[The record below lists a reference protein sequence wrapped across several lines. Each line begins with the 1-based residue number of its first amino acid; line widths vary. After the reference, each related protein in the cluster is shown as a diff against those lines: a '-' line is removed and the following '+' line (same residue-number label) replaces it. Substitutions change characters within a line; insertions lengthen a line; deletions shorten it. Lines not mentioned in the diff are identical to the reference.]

1 MDRPGLAGRLAERL
15 IDSPLVPLIVLA
27 ALVMGAYGLTMT
39 PREDRPDIEVPT
51 ALITIPF
58 PGAGVERVDELVAR
72 PVGSW
77 TAQLQ
82 RVVEVKTVAS
92 NDAALIEVEFSTGIS
107 DAQAYGEL
115 KELMERNRSRLP
127 PGAERE
133 SIRTVGDEL
142 FTGLMLTL
150 SSAELGGYELRRLGI
165 ELAARLES
173 VDGVRAVTVHGGQP
187 RQLQVLPR
195 PRDLAAH
202 GVGLVQLFEA
212 IEAASLRLPAEPLR
226 GDLTRQVR
234 VGAWPASVSDVERI
248 QVGIGPTGVIYLS
261 DVAEVSDGPAPDDSY
276 SIHWQRGQ
284 PTEVAAV
291 SLAVTSIPHRNI
303 SAVTARTLERLEALR
318 PQMIPA
324 EVQVSIAYDAGRA
337 ATETV
342 MSVLENFFIATV
354 VVVIII
360 LIGLGWRAAVGVSLL
375 LPAILS
381 IVPFAYLWIG
391 FSLNPVSIAA
401 MILAIGLVADDTV
414 IMMENIRRHFQEAG
428 KRSRELVIRAV
439 DEVGNPT
446 ILAVFLIVATL
457 LPTAFISGEMGQY
470 TRAIPVGASLAILF
484 SLTIALTVTPFVAYR
499 LLRVPR
505 GGRDEDRDD
514 AQGEG
519 EDENADQ
526 DQARRQDAERMP
538 RGPLADAYRLLLQ
551 PFFHHAWLRW
561 VFYAVLAVLLAGSI
575 AMVALRAVQLT
586 LVPFLDR
593 EVFVIEMELP
603 PGSPLEQT
611 LQASA
616 SVGRALRQYPE
627 IEAYTVFAGVDGP
640 LLMPRPGPPDLP
652 SASSH
657 RAAIYVLLPHET
669 ERARLSYE
677 IGRELGDRLPALLAP
692 FDGRAWT
699 RHIPSGPSNDNDVQA
714 EIYGPDPD
722 AQRELA
728 DAIASLFEQHD
739 AARAIERFPKPPA
752 PELSLTVDQTRASA
766 QGVLPARAAA
776 AVQMALTGRTATD
789 LDLTQER
796 HPVPIVVRLPETERQ
811 WREDL
816 ASLYIQNEAGQP
828 VPLRDVLDFSEGET
842 TPHRHRKNQLPVVYV
857 AAEINRDRS
866 QPVSVQR
873 DIGAALRSQDIEQPA
888 IRWLSPPES
897 GSPTTLF
904 WGGEWQMT
912 QEVYRDLALAGVG
925 VLLVIYTLLAAW
937 FGSYI
942 IPLLIMVPIP
952 LVFIGV
958 IPAHWAMGLDIAG
971 LGVLGVIA
979 LAGIV
984 VRNAVLLVDFTQQRI
999 DSGMEIE
1006 DALVSAGALRTRPI
1020 LLTAGTVAFGS
1031 GALIFEPALKP
1042 LGLTLVSGVVVAT
1055 LLTLIL
1061 IPSLYFHVFGTA
1073 SRSARAPKDREETGR

>member
-1 MDRPGLAGRLAERL
+1 MDRPGFAGRLADRL

-27 ALVMGAYGLTMT
+27 ALVMGAYGLTMA
-39 PREDRPDIEVPT
+39 PREDRPDIDVPT

-77 TAQLQ
+77 AGQLE
-82 RVVEVKTVAS
+82 RVVEVNTVAS
-92 NDAALIEVEFSTGIS
+92 DDAALIEVEFAAGIS
-107 DAQAYGEL
+107 DATAYAEL
-115 KELMERNRSRLP
+115 RELMERNRSRLP
-127 PGAERE
+127 PGTERE
-133 SIRTVGDEL
+133 SIRTVGEEL

-150 SSAELGGYELRRLGI
+150 SSAELGGYELRRLGT
-165 ELAARLES
+165 ELGARLES

-187 RQLQVLPR
+187 RELQVLPR
-195 PRDLAAH
+195 LPDLAAH
-202 GVGLVQLFEA
+202 GVGLVQLFES

-226 GDLTRQVR
+226 GDRTRQVR
-234 VGAWPASVSDVERI
+234 VGAWPASVADVERI
-248 QVGIGPTGVIYLS
+248 QVGVGPTGVIHLS
-261 DVAEVSDGPAPDDSY
+261 DVADVIDGPAPDESY

-284 PTEVAAV
+284 QTEVAAV
-291 SLAVTSIPHRNI
+291 SLAVTSIPNRNI
-303 SAVTARTLERLEALR
+303 SAVTARTLERIEALR

-360 LIGLGWRAAVGVSLL
+360 LIGLGWRAAAGVSLL
-375 LPAILS
+375 IPAILS
-381 IVPFAYLWIG
+381 IVPFAYLWMG

-414 IMMENIRRHFQEAG
+414 IIMENIRRHFQEAG
-428 KRSRELVIRAV
+428 ERSRERVIRAV

-505 GGRDEDRDD
+505 RGKGQDRHD
-514 AQGEG
+514 AQ
-519 EDENADQ
+519 
-526 DQARRQDAERMP
+526 AEAPGQGPAAGQGSARMP
-538 RGPLADAYRLLLQ
+538 TGPLADSYRWLLQ
-551 PFFHHAWLRW
+551 PFFRHAWVRW
-561 VFYAVLAVLLAGSI
+561 SLYAALVALLVGSI
-575 AMVALRAVQLT
+575 AMVAFRAVQLT

-593 EVFVIEMELP
+593 EVFVVEIELP
-603 PGSPLEQT
+603 PGSPLENT

-616 SVGRALRQYPE
+616 SVGRTLRQYPE
-627 IEAYTVFAGVDGP
+627 IEAYTVFAGTDGP

-657 RAAIYVLLPHET
+657 RATLYVLLPPEH
-669 ERARLSYE
+669 ERARLSYQ
-677 IGRELGDRLPALLAP
+677 IGRELADELPALLLP
-692 FDGRAWT
+692 FAGQAWI
-699 RHIPSGPSNDNDVQA
+699 RHIPSGPSNDNGLQA
-714 EIYGPDPD
+714 EIHGPDPER
-722 AQRELA
+722 QRAVA
-728 DAIASLFEQHD
+728 DTIAGLLEKHE
-739 AARAIERFPKPPA
+739 AAHGIERFPKPPA
-752 PELSLTVDQTRASA
+752 PELRLTVDQTRASA

-776 AVQMALTGRTATD
+776 AVQMALTGRTATG
-789 LDLTQER
+789 LDLPRER
-796 HPVPIVVRLPETERQ
+796 RPVPVVVRLPEGERQ
-811 WREDL
+811 WHEDL
-816 ASLYIQNEAGQP
+816 AGLYIQNEAGEP
-828 VPLRDVLDFSEGET
+828 VPLRAVLDLDAGESA
-842 TPHRHRKNQLPVVYV
+842 PHRHRQNQLPVVYV
-857 AAEINRDRS
+857 AAAINRDLS

-873 DIGAALRSQDIEQPA
+873 DIVAALQDQDIEPPD

-937 FGSYI
+937 FGSYV
-942 IPLLIMVPIP
+942 IPLLIMMPIP

-971 LGVLGVIA
+971 LGVLGIIA

-984 VRNAVLLVDFTQQRI
+984 VRNAVLLVDFAQQRI
-999 DSGMEIE
+999 ESGMGIQ
-1006 DALVSAGALRTRPI
+1006 DALISAGALRTRPI

-1055 LLTLIL
+1055 VLTLIL

-1073 SRSARAPKDREETGR
+1073 SGPARDPEHREDTRQ

>member
-1 MDRPGLAGRLAERL
+1 MDKPGFAGQLADRL

-27 ALVMGAYGLTMT
+27 ALLMGAYGLTMT

-72 PVGSW
+72 RVGSW
-77 TAQLQ
+77 AGQLES
-82 RVVEVKTVAS
+82 VVEVKTVAS
-92 NDAALIEVEFSTGIS
+92 DDAALIEIEFSTGIS
-107 DAQAYGEL
+107 DTQAYGEL
-115 KELMERNRSRLP
+115 KELMERHRSRLP

-150 SSAELGGYELRRLGI
+150 SSTELGGYELRRLGT

-173 VDGVRAVTVHGGQP
+173 VDGVRAITVHGGQP
-187 RQLQVLPR
+187 RKLQVLPR
-195 PRDLAAH
+195 PPDLAAH

-226 GDLTRQVR
+226 GERTRQVR
-234 VGAWPASVSDVERI
+234 VGAWPASVTDVERI
-248 QVGIGPTGVIYLS
+248 QVGTGPTGVIYLS
-261 DVAEVSDGPAPDDSY
+261 DVADVADGPAPDDAY
-276 SIHWQRGQ
+276 SLHWQRGQ

-318 PQMIPA
+318 PTMVPA

-342 MSVLENFFIATV
+342 MSVLESFFIATV

-360 LIGLGWRAAVGVSLL
+360 LIGLGWRAAAGVALL
-375 LPAILS
+375 IPAILS

-414 IMMENIRRHFQEAG
+414 IIMENIRRHFQEAG

-484 SLTIALTVTPFVAYR
+484 SLVMALTVTPFVAYR
-499 LLRVPR
+499 LLRAPR
-505 GGRDEDRDD
+505 GGKSPDHHN
-514 AQGEG
+514 AQGE
-519 EDENADQ
+519 EDA
-526 DQARRQDAERMP
+526 ARQGAERIP
-538 RGPLADAYRLLLQ
+538 TGPLANTYRLLLQ
-551 PFFHHAWLRW
+551 PFFRYAWLRW
-561 VFYAVLAVLLAGSI
+561 AFYAFLAVLLAGSI

-603 PGSPLEQT
+603 PGSPLEHT

-652 SASSH
+652 GASSH
-657 RAAIYVLLPHET
+657 RATIYVLLPPET

-677 IGRELGDRLPALLAP
+677 IGRELGDQLSALLSP

-714 EIYGPDPD
+714 EIYGPEPD

-728 DAIASLFEQHD
+728 DAISALLNQHV

-752 PELSLTVDQTRASA
+752 PELDLTIDQTRASA

-776 AVQMALTGRTATD
+776 TVQMALSGRTATD
-789 LDLTQER
+789 LDLPQER
-796 HPVPIVVRLPETERQ
+796 HPVPIVVRLPEAERQ
-811 WREDL
+811 GLENL
-816 ASLYIQNEAGQP
+816 AGLYIQNEGDRP
-828 VPLRDVLDFSEGET
+828 VPLRDVLDINEGET

-866 QPVSVQR
+866 QPISVQR
-873 DIGAALRSQDIEQPA
+873 DIDAALRKQNIEQPD
-888 IRWLSPPES
+888 IRWFSPPEL
-897 GSPTTLF
+897 GSSTTLF

-937 FGSYI
+937 FGSYVT
-942 IPLLIMVPIP
+942 PLLIMVPIP

-984 VRNAVLLVDFTQQRI
+984 VRNAVLLVDFTRQRI
-999 DSGMEIE
+999 ESGMNVQ
-1006 DALVSAGALRTRPI
+1006 DALISAGALRTRPI

-1042 LGLTLVSGVVVAT
+1042 LGLTLVSGVIVAT
-1055 LLTLIL
+1055 LLTLVL
-1061 IPSLYFHVFGTA
+1061 IPSLYFHVFDAGA
-1073 SRSARAPKDREETGR
+1073 NRKDKEETSR

>member
-1 MDRPGLAGRLAERL
+1 MDRPGLAGRLADRL

-77 TAQLQ
+77 AGQLE
-82 RVVEVKTVAS
+82 RVVEVNTVAS
-92 NDAALIEVEFSTGIS
+92 DDAALIEVEFAAGIS
-107 DAQAYGEL
+107 DATAYAEL
-115 KELMERNRSRLP
+115 RELMERNRSRLP
-127 PGAERE
+127 PGTERE
-133 SIRTVGDEL
+133 SIRTVGEEL

-150 SSAELGGYELRRLGI
+150 SSAELGTYQLRRLAT
-165 ELAARLES
+165 ELAARLEA
-173 VDGVRAVTVHGGQP
+173 VEGVRAVTVHGGQP
-187 RQLQVLPR
+187 RELQVLPR
-195 PRDLAAH
+195 AQDLAAH
-202 GVGLVQLFEA
+202 GIGLVQVFEA
-212 IEAASLRLPAEPLR
+212 IEAASLRLPTEPLR
-226 GDLTRQVR
+226 GDRTRQVR
-234 VGAWPASVSDVERI
+234 VGAWPGSVTDLEGI
-248 QVGIGPTGVIYLS
+248 QVGMGPAGVIHLS
-261 DVAEVSDGPAPDDSY
+261 DVANVVDGPAPDDAY
-276 SIHWQRGQ
+276 STHWQRGET
-284 PTEVAAV
+284 TEVAAV
-291 SLAVTSIPHRNI
+291 SLAVTSIPNRNI
-303 SAVTARTLERLEALR
+303 SAVTTRTLERLEALR
-318 PQMIPA
+318 PQMLPA

-360 LIGLGWRAAVGVSLL
+360 LIGLGWRAAAGVSLL
-375 LPAILS
+375 IPAILS
-381 IVPFAYLWIG
+381 IVPFAYFWIG

-414 IMMENIRRHFQEAG
+414 IIMENIRRHFQEAG
-428 KRSRELVIRAV
+428 ERSRELVIRAV

-505 GGRDEDRDD
+505 RGKGRDRHD
-514 AQGEG
+514 AQAEAPG
-519 EDENADQ
+519 Q
-526 DQARRQDAERMP
+526 DPAAGQGSARMP
-538 RGPLADAYRLLLQ
+538 TGPLADSYRWLLQ
-551 PFFHHAWLRW
+551 PFFRHAWVRW
-561 VFYAVLAVLLAGSI
+561 SLYAALVALLVGSI
-575 AMVALRAVQLT
+575 AMVAFRAVQLT

-593 EVFVIEMELP
+593 EVFVVEIELP
-603 PGSPLEQT
+603 PGSPLENT

-627 IEAYTVFAGVDGP
+627 IEAYTVFAGSEGP

-657 RAAIYVLLPHET
+657 RASIYALLPHED
-669 ERARLSYE
+669 ERVRLSYQ
-677 IGRELGDRLPALLAP
+677 IGRELADQLPTLLSP
-692 FDGRAWT
+692 FAGRAWI
-699 RHIPSGPSNDNDVQA
+699 RHIPSGPSNDNGLQA
-714 EIYGPDPD
+714 EIYGPDPER
-722 AQRELA
+722 QRAVA
-728 DAIASLFEQHD
+728 DTIAGLLEKHE
-739 AARAIERFPKPPA
+739 AAHGIERFPKPAA
-752 PELSLTVDQTRASA
+752 PELRLTVDQTRASA

-776 AVQMALTGRTATD
+776 AVQMGLTGRTATG
-789 LDLTQER
+789 LDLPRER
-796 HPVPIVVRLPETERQ
+796 RPVPVVVRLPESERQ

-816 ASLYIQNEAGQP
+816 AGLYIQNEAGEP
-828 VPLRDVLDFSEGET
+828 VPLRDILDFDAGET

-857 AAEINRDRS
+857 AAAINRDRS

-873 DIGAALRSQDIEQPA
+873 DIVAALQDQDIEPPA
-888 IRWLSPPES
+888 IRWLGLPES

-937 FGSYI
+937 FGSYV
-942 IPLLIMVPIP
+942 IPLLIMMPIP

-971 LGVLGVIA
+971 LGVLGIIA

-984 VRNAVLLVDFTQQRI
+984 VRNAVLLVDFAQQRI
-999 DSGMEIE
+999 ESGMGIQ
-1006 DALVSAGALRTRPI
+1006 DALISAGALRTRPI

-1055 LLTLIL
+1055 VLTLIL

-1073 SRSARAPKDREETGR
+1073 SGPARDPEHREDTRQ

>member
-1 MDRPGLAGRLAERL
+1 MDRPGLAGHLAKRL

-77 TAQLQ
+77 ASQLE
-82 RVVEVKTVAS
+82 RVVEVKTVAAA
-92 NDAALIEVEFSTGIS
+92 DAALIEVEFSTGIS

-115 KELMERNRSRLP
+115 KELMESNRSRLP
-127 PGAERE
+127 PGVGAE

-150 SSAELGGYELRRLGI
+150 SSADWGGYELRRLAA
-165 ELAARLES
+165 ELAARLEA
-173 VDGVRAVTVHGGQP
+173 VNGVRAVIVHGGQP
-187 RQLQVLPR
+187 RELQVLPR
-195 PRDLAAH
+195 PRDLAAYD
-202 GVGLVQLFEA
+202 VGLLQMYEA
-212 IEAASLRLPAEPLR
+212 IEAASLRLPTEPLR
-226 GDLTRQVR
+226 GDLARQVR
-234 VGAWPASVSDVERI
+234 VGAWPTSVADIERI
-248 QVGIGPTGVIYLS
+248 QVGTGPAGVIYLA
-261 DVAEVSDGPAPDDSY
+261 DVADVIDGPSPDDSY
-276 SIHWQRGQ
+276 SLHWQRGAA
-284 PTEVAAV
+284 TEVAAV

-303 SAVTARTLERLEALR
+303 SAVTARTLERLETLK
-318 PQMIPA
+318 PQMIPTHV
-324 EVQVSIAYDAGRA
+324 EVSIAYDAGRA

-360 LIGLGWRAAVGVSLL
+360 LVGLGWREAVGVSLL

-414 IMMENIRRHFQEAG
+414 IIMENIGRHFREAG
-428 KRSRELVIRAV
+428 ERSRDLVIRAV

-470 TRAIPVGASLAILF
+470 TRAIPIGASLAILF
-484 SLTIALTVTPFVAYR
+484 SLVIALTVTPFVAYR
-499 LLRVPR
+499 LLRPPKGEDDR
-505 GGRDEDRDD
+505 DPRDEGQNEGSENDPAAR
-514 AQGEG
+514 QGE
-519 EDENADQ
+519 
-526 DQARRQDAERMP
+526 ERMP
-538 RGPLADAYRLLLQ
+538 SGRLADAYRLLLQ
-551 PFFHHAWLRW
+551 PFFQHAWLRW
-561 VFYAVLAVLLAGSI
+561 IFYAVLAVLLVASI
-575 AMVALRAVQLT
+575 AMVAFRAVQLT

-603 PGSPLEQT
+603 SGSPLETT

-616 SVGRALRQYPE
+616 AVGRALREYPE
-627 IEAYTVFAGVDGP
+627 IEAYTVFAGTDGP

-652 SASSH
+652 TASSH
-657 RAAIYVLLPHET
+657 RASMYVQLPPKEQRT
-669 ERARLSYE
+669 RLSYE
-677 IGRELGDRLPALLAP
+677 LGRELMDRLPALLAP
-692 FDGRAWT
+692 FEGQAWT

-714 EIYGPDPD
+714 EIYGADRVRQQD
-722 AQRELA
+722 LA
-728 DAIASLFEQHD
+728 DTIARLLAEHE
-739 AARAIERFPKPPA
+739 AAVGIERFPKSPA
-752 PELSLTVDQTRASA
+752 PELRLTVDQTRATA

-776 AVQMALTGRTATD
+776 AVQMALTGRTASD
-789 LDLTQER
+789 LDLPHER
-796 HPVPIVVRLPETERQ
+796 QPIPVVVRLPETDRQ
-811 WREDL
+811 WIEDL
-816 ASLYIQNEAGQP
+816 AGLYIHNEAGQP
-828 VPLRDVLDFSEGET
+828 VPLRDVLDFTEGET
-842 TPHRHRKNQLPVVYV
+842 RTHRHRKNQLPVVYV
-857 AAEINRDRS
+857 AAQINRDRS

-873 DIGAALRSQDIEQPA
+873 DIGGTLRDQDIEPPD
-888 IRWLSPPES
+888 IRWFSPPES
-897 GSPTTLF
+897 ELETTLF

-925 VLLVIYTLLAAW
+925 VLLVIYTLLSAW
-937 FGSYI
+937 FGSYL
-942 IPLLIMVPIP
+942 IPLLIMMPIP

-999 DSGMEIE
+999 ERGMEMQ
-1006 DALVSAGALRTRPI
+1006 DALISAGALRTRPI

-1055 LLTLIL
+1055 VLTLIL
-1061 IPSLYFHVFGTA
+1061 IPSLYFHVLGTE
-1073 SRSARAPKDREETGR
+1073 SSTARIPEPKEETSR

>member
-27 ALVMGAYGLTMT
+27 ALVMGGYGLTMT

-77 TAQLQ
+77 AGQLE

-92 NDAALIEVEFSTGIS
+92 DDAALIEVEFATGIS
-107 DAQAYGEL
+107 DATAYAEL
-115 KELMERNRSRLP
+115 RELMERNRSRLP

-150 SSAELGGYELRRLGI
+150 SSAELGSYQLRRLGT
-165 ELAARLES
+165 ELAARLEA
-173 VDGVRAVTVHGGQP
+173 VKGVRAVPVHGGQP
-187 RQLQVLPR
+187 RELQVLPR

-202 GVGLVQLFEA
+202 GVGLVQVFEA

-226 GDLTRQVR
+226 GDRTRRVR
-234 VGAWPASVSDVERI
+234 VGAWPGSVSDLERI
-248 QVGIGPTGVIYLS
+248 QVGMGPAGVIYLS
-261 DVAEVSDGPAPDDSY
+261 DIADVSDGSAPDDAY
-276 SIHWQRGQ
+276 SLHWQRGQ
-284 PTEVAAV
+284 QTEVAAV

-303 SAVTARTLERLEALR
+303 SAVTTRTVERLEALR

-342 MSVLENFFIATV
+342 MSVLENFLIATV

-375 LPAILS
+375 IPAILS

-414 IMMENIRRHFQEAG
+414 IIMENIGRHFHEAG
-428 KRSRELVIRAV
+428 QRSRELVIRAV

-470 TRAIPVGASLAILF
+470 SRAIPVGASLAILF
-484 SLTIALTVTPFVAYR
+484 SLIIALTVTPFVAYR
-499 LLRVPR
+499 LLRAPR
-505 GGRDEDRDD
+505 DGKGRHRHDK
-514 AQGEG
+514 QGE
-519 EDENADQ
+519 DNDQ
-526 DQARRQDAERMP
+526 NQDRRQGAERVP
-538 RGPLADAYRLLLQ
+538 PGPLADSYRRLLQ
-551 PFFHHAWLRW
+551 PFFHHAGLRW
-561 VFYAVLAVLLAGSI
+561 TFYAVLAVLLLGSI
-575 AMVALRAVQLT
+575 AMVAFRAVQLT
-586 LVPFLDR
+586 LVPLLDR
-593 EVFVIEMELP
+593 EVFVVEMELP
-603 PGSPLEQT
+603 PGSPLENT

-627 IEAYTVFAGVDGP
+627 IDAYTIFAGTDGP

-652 SASSH
+652 GASSH
-657 RAAIYVLLPHET
+657 RASIYVLFPHEA
-669 ERARLSYE
+669 ERVRLSYE
-677 IGRELGDRLPALLAP
+677 IGRDLADRLPTLLSP
-692 FDGRAWT
+692 FAGQAWI
-699 RHIPSGPSNDNDVQA
+699 RHIPSGPSNDNGLQA
-714 EIYGPDPD
+714 EIFGADPD

-728 DAIASLFEQHD
+728 DRIEGLLEQHD
-739 AARAIERFPKPPA
+739 AAYAIERFPKPPV
-752 PELSLTVDQTRASA
+752 PELRLSVDQTRASA
-766 QGVLPARAAA
+766 QGVVPARAAA

-789 LDLTQER
+789 LDLPQER
-796 HPVPIVVRLPETERQ
+796 RPVPVLVRLPEEERQ

-816 ASLYIQNEAGQP
+816 AGLYIQNEAGEP
-828 VPLRDVLDFSEGET
+828 VPLRAILDFSEGET

-857 AAEINRDRS
+857 AAAINRDRS

-873 DIGAALRSQDIEQPA
+873 DIAAALHHQDVEAPD

-937 FGSYI
+937 FGSYV
-942 IPLLIMVPIP
+942 IPLLIMMPIP

-971 LGVLGVIA
+971 LGVLGIIA

-999 DSGMEIE
+999 DSGMDIQ
-1006 DALVSAGALRTRPI
+1006 DALISAGALRTRPI

-1055 LLTLIL
+1055 VLTLIL
-1061 IPSLYFHVFGTA
+1061 IPSLYFHVFGTG
-1073 SRSARAPKDREETGR
+1073 SRTAQTPIQREETSQ